1 MLLPQVM
8 LANTT
13 VTIDTDAIERLI
25 RASVDLLIKSP
36 QALITIL
43 LAWFSG
49 NVWTYIIL
57 SYFSKKERNILNSN
71 LSKISIGL
79 FWFSLIFVFFHL
91 VMYKNLIITF
101 TNVLDS
107 VVSVLIISLAL
118 QFIVLFFAS
127 VLNRK
132 GNG

>member
-1 MLLPQVM
+1 MLLPQVV
-8 LANTT
+8 LTNTAS
-13 VTIDTDAIERLI
+13 VDSGAVERLI
-25 RASVDLLIKSP
+25 QASADLLIKSP
-36 QALITIL
+36 QALITVL

-57 SYFSKKERNILNSN
+57 SHFSKKERKILNSN
-71 LSKISIGL
+71 LSKVSIGL
-79 FWFSLIFVFFHL
+79 FWFSLIFVFFHF
-91 VMYKNLIITF
+91 VMHQNLIITF

-107 VVSVLIISLAL
+107 LVSVLIISLAL

-127 VLNRK
+127 VVNRK

>member
-1 MLLPQVM
+1 MQLPRVI
-8 LANTT
+8 LTNTT

-25 RASVDLLIKSP
+25 QAAVDLLIKSP
-36 QALITIL
+36 QALITVL

-79 FWFSLIFVFFHL
+79 FWFALIFVFFHL
-91 VMYKNLIITF
+91 IMYKNLIITF

-107 VVSVLIISLAL
+107 LVSVLIISLAL